1 MISASEIQ
9 MQKYGQLCF
18 IDFANAFDDEGHKEP
33 LKPLSNHEIFW
44 KDVIIIQKQTGI
56 TLPAYV

>member
-1 MISASEIQ
+1 